1 MKCRLS
7 AVFYSLTHLWHT
19 FIAQNCGAVVEL
31 AAFDQGVDRGG
42 RRARREHK
50 SIAVAGGRSH
60 EHIATTRAEPKVCRL
75 SAGGD
80 SLERTRLWSRL
91 ISTPADP
98 GAPRV

>member
-42 RRARREHK
+42 RRTRREHK
-50 SIAVAGGRSH
+50 SIAVAGGWSH

-75 SAGGD
+75 PAGGRWI
-80 SLERTRLWSRL
+80 RTFGSR
-91 ISTPADP
+91 
-98 GAPRV
+98 PRSILTSPFCAEVA